1 MFRPR
6 LADMRV
12 RQGVQMIVRHI
23 DQVFWY
29 KRRNCMVV
37 TYRDGD
43 PDRIPATER
52 SAAVL
57 SEQAGLVLVPT
68 LPGVV
73 RWVRH
78 PESVQAA

>member
-1 MFRPR
+1 
-6 LADMRV
+6 
-12 RQGVQMIVRHI
+12 
-23 DQVFWY
+23 
-29 KRRNCMVV
+29 MVV

>member
-1 MFRPR
+1 MFWPQVD
-6 LADMRV
+6 DMEV

-43 PDRIPATER
+43 PDRIVATER

-78 PESVQAA
+78 PESLQAA